1 MNAKHNFC
9 LYVVAFFLLLTGAPT
24 AMAVTVEEL
33 ANICEAMESAIVDIS
48 LEYEWLTIPHQTF
61 EEAEAEMGVEV
72 LMVKDGRRMFKLSAA
87 GLLFNRD
94 PNDPNSPPL
103 PDRFL
108 LEESAT
114 IITKKG
120 NSWDNVIKQSYN
132 GKIGKYLNIG
142 GWPHQSMTA
151 IISKERPSIS
161 TILTPLGFSVLRFR
175 MSEVT
180 NRLPLSDNLRDYKE
194 LVHLDDTVKNING
207 FNTVRADFLQEYT
220 KQVCMRVYFSVDQ
233 GYTPVRYEYMSG
245 GETEIVVGVIDV
257 HSLEKVAEGL
267 WFPSSGTI
275 SSPDDEEI
283 NVYQAI
289 SKIVVNQG
297 LTEKDFNID
306 FPPGTKVQNEIT
318 GEEYVVKP
326 ESE

>member
-1 MNAKHNFC
+1 MNAKHNLCF
-9 LYVVAFFLLLTGAPT
+9 YVTVFLLLVGQLPA
-24 AMAVTVEEL
+24 AMAVTIEEL
-33 ANICEAMESAIVDIS
+33 ANICEKMESAIVDIS

-72 LMVKDGRRMFKLSAA
+72 LIPKDGRRMFELSAA

-114 IITKKG
+114 IITNKG
-120 NSWDNVIKQSYN
+120 NSWDNITKQSYN

-142 GWPHQSMTA
+142 GWPRKVSTA
-151 IISKERPSIS
+151 SISQKRPDIS

-175 MSEVT
+175 ICEVT
-180 NRLPLSDNLRDYKE
+180 NRSLISHILRDYKE
-194 LVHLDDTVKNING
+194 LVHLDNTVKNING
-207 FNTVRADFLQEYT
+207 FNTVRADLLRKYT
-220 KQVCMRVYFSVDQ
+220 KQVCIRVYFSVDH
-233 GYTPVRYEYMSG
+233 GYTPVRYEYLSG
-245 GETEIVVGVIDV
+245 RETEIALSIDI
-257 HSLEKVAEGL
+257 HSLEKIAEGL
-267 WFPSSGTI
+267 WFPSTGTI
-275 SSPDDEEI
+275 SSSDSERVGGYI
-283 NVYQAI
+283 VT

-297 LTEKDFNID
+297 LTEKDFDID